1 MAEEEGKGVSID
13 DFIITQKVDAFCG
26 TYIPIEEEQAA
37 DEVFTDTK
45 LRKYFQAYPR
55 NIGDPLA
62 GYLDMLTGKH
72 GFKMQTSI
80 TGEPALF
87 VKRLDKTG
95 ILMLDDT
102 FGKAE

>member
-1 MAEEEGKGVSID
+1 MAEEEKGVSIS
-13 DFIITQKVDAFCG
+13 DFIITQKIDAFCS
-26 TYIPIEEEQAA
+26 TYIHEEVEQTA

-62 GYLDMLTGKH
+62 GYLDMLTTKH

-87 VKRLDKTG
+87 VKRLAKTG
-95 ILMLDDT
+95 VLQLEDT
-102 FGKAE
+102 FGE